1 MKPIEQLKLNIALLE
16 AAQREDS
23 AEDIRRLLAAGADMN
38 TEGKQAWPDVAELN
52 QADGVRAMLEFGADV
67 YRRNS
72 WGDTALHLAAR
83 SGCAE
88 SVRLLLDAGVPPDI
102 KSSRGV
108 TPFFYAFSHL
118 QVECAQLLL
127 ERGADANVTDMKGLK
142 AWQHIRAKWHRK
154 TEKVLPCL
162 RLLEK
167 YGATLNPEDQKAREI
182 LCDAI
187 SDGEIEL
194 ATYLLSIGVSPQS
207 TNEYGSPALH
217 LAAEQENPAFL
228 HLLLDAGADMHCLS
242 KQGAT
247 LLHTAAGRG
256 RAENIRFLLA
266 AGADVNARDKSNR
279 TPLHEVKGLECIN
292 LLVKAGADVNA
303 RDNSGNSILY
313 DACDRYEFP
322 LALYLLK
329 LGVKPTTKCERSKLL
344 SCLQGMMQYRIAD
357 FTMPDYWLNCV
368 DINEKN
374 QDGNTLLIR
383 LMNKTKWLT
392 YLHRYNPFDSPR
404 IITLKEYRHLHKE
417 GWDAYAINSAILYLV
432 EKGADLNVVNKRG
445 QSAMDIAA
453 VHAYADV
460 AHTLRAAGAKFSYE
474 LGNIEQQQWMEQR
487 IHKITPVAL
496 PEPDEWHSVDDM
508 LAYARRCT
516 TLCGLM
522 DWQWAVEIPNGRS
535 WLGCCC
541 HHTKTMKLSP
551 ELLGMSHLEIR
562 ETIIHE
568 LAHAMDYVHG
578 TYSENECHN
587 LTWKLWGTAL
597 GMPGM
602 TVRNHDITA
611 NTSKKGLEGIA
622 EAITTCSPHLLCHRE
637 TGEVFHVYKA
647 RPKLTAKRLAK
658 MSIRGREEETRGKL
672 CVSVI
677 PAERGKRTLFAK
689 CSEDG
694 KTIYYTSEEIPRMT
708 ERSLRDT
715 HAQGRRLCYLLTL
728 ENMVDYEYA

>member
-1 MKPIEQLKLNIALLE
+1 MKPIEQMKLNIALLD
-16 AAQREDS
+16 AAQCEDG

-38 TEGKQAWPDVAELN
+38 TEGEQAWPDVAELKH
-52 QADGVRAMLEFGADV
+52 ADGVRAMLEFGADV

-72 WGDTALHLAAR
+72 WGDTALHLAALR
-83 SGCAE
+83 GCAE

-108 TPFFYAFSHL
+108 TPFFYAFTQL
-118 QVECAQLLL
+118 QVECVQLLL
-127 ERGADANVTDMKGLK
+127 ERGADANATDEAGHK
-142 AWQHIRAKWHRK
+142 AWQFITSVRPKR
-154 TEKVLPCL
+154 TEKILPCL

-167 YGATLNPEDQKAREI
+167 FGAPLNPEDQKAREI

-207 TNEYGSPALH
+207 TNEYGVSALH

-228 HLLLDAGADMHCLS
+228 RLLLDAGADMHCLS

-256 RAENIRFLLA
+256 RAENIRLLLA
-266 AGADVNARDKSNR
+266 AGADVNARDKHNR
-279 TPLHEVKGLECIN
+279 TPLHEVKGLECIK

-303 RDNSGNSILY
+303 RDNSGDSMLY

-329 LGVKPTTKCERSKLL
+329 LGVKPTTKRERSKLL

-383 LMNKTKWLT
+383 LMNETKWPT
-392 YLHRYNPFDSPR
+392 YVNCYNPFDSPR
-404 IITLKEYRHLHKE
+404 VITLKEYRHHLHK
-417 GWDAYAINSAILYLV
+417 GSRDTYAINSAILYLV
-432 EKGADLNVVNKRG
+432 EVGADLNVVNKRG

-453 VHAYADV
+453 VHACADV

-474 LGNIEQQQWMEQR
+474 LGNIEQQQWMERR
-487 IHKITPVAL
+487 IHKITPIAL

-516 TLCGLM
+516 TLCGLTN
-522 DWQWAVEIPNGRS
+522 WQWTVEKTDGA
-535 WLGCCC
+535 WLGRCCVYSR
-541 HHTKTMKLSP
+541 TLMLASKLLSR
-551 ELLGMSHLEIR
+551 SHREIR
-562 ETIIHE
+562 EVIIHE
-568 LAHAMDYVHG
+568 LAHAMDWVHH
-578 TYSENECHN
+578 TCCDIECHN

-602 TVRNHDITA
+602 TVHSSPDD
-611 NTSKKGLEGIA
+611 TSKMGLEGIT
-622 EAITTCSPHLLCHRE
+622 EAITTSSPHLLCHRE

-647 RPKLTAKRLAK
+647 RPKLTAMRLAK
-658 MSIRGREEETRGKL
+658 MCIRGREEETRGKL
-672 CVSVI
+672 CVSAI
-677 PAERGKRTLFAK
+677 PAERGERTLFAE

-694 KTIYYTSEEIPRMT
+694 KTIFNTSKEIPRMT
-708 ERSLRDT
+708 ERRLRDT

-728 ENMVDYEYA
+728 ENMVDYECA